1 MTPALRQFLT
11 DWLAWAEAGAPEHP
25 VFRRKS
31 GLCMLAQIFWEEQPN
46 SELVDDLQD
55 ALEASFGET
64 HYPFGGAHEF
74 HIRMLD
80 HTQHENPARLAWV
93 RQQLGVEEGKDLHES
108 LMQAHRD
115 SVTVKGPIRAK
126 EGGE

>member
-1 MTPALRQFLT
+1 MTPALRQFLS

-25 VFRRKS
+25 VFTRFW
-31 GLCMLAQIFWEEQPN
+31 GLCFCAHKYGGVPLGIEIEIMSGPKRF
-46 SELVDDLQD
+46 
-55 ALEASFGET
+55 
-64 HYPFGGAHEF
+64 PFGGPKDF
-74 HIRMLD
+74 QRRMD
-80 HTQHENPARLAWV
+80 EGTQHLNPARLAWV